1 MDRRLQKRP
10 KLYIVNLQWTP
21 KDDTATL
28 KINGMNAS
36 NIFYLTVTF
45 MYIVHEPFFFFSR
58 FNTMVIFILLIF
70 KVAVMMS

>member
-28 KINGMNAS
+28 KINGINAS

-45 MYIVHEPFFFFSR
+45 MYIVHEPSSFFFSVYHNGH
-58 FNTMVIFILLIF
+58 FDFVNF
-70 KVAVMMS
+70 

>member
-28 KINGMNAS
+28 KINGMHAS
-36 NIFYLTVTF
+36 SIFYFTVTN
-45 MYIVHEPFFFFSR
+45 MNLSIIFFFR
-58 FNTMVIFILLIF
+58 YNTMVILILPIL

>member
-45 MYIVHEPFFFFSR
+45 MYIVHEPSFFFFSVYHNGH
-58 FNTMVIFILLIF
+58 FDFVDF
-70 KVAVMMS
+70 

>member
-28 KINGMNAS
+28 KINGMHTS
-36 NIFYLTVTF
+36 SIFYFTVTN
-45 MYIVHEPFFFFSR
+45 MNLSIIFFFR
-58 FNTMVIFILLIF
+58 YNTMVILILPIL

>member
-28 KINGMNAS
+28 KINGMNTS
-36 NIFYLTVTF
+36 SIFYYTVTN
-45 MYIVHEPFFFFSR
+45 MNLSIIFFFR
-58 FNTMVIFILLIF
+58 YNTMVILILPIL

>member
-36 NIFYLTVTF
+36 NIFYCTVTF
-45 MYIVHEPFFFFSR
+45 MYMYIVHEPYIYFFSVLHNGH
-58 FNTMVIFILLIF
+58 FDFIDF
-70 KVAVMMS
+70 

>member
-28 KINGMNAS
+28 KINGMNTS
-36 NIFYLTVTF
+36 NIYYFTVTY
-45 MYIVHEPFFFFSR
+45 MNSSIFFFFGITPWS
-58 FNTMVIFILLIF
+58 F
-70 KVAVMMS
+70 